1 MIQPS
6 ARPPVYCAECGCEVD
21 PSATLCAICG
31 KPLHEPGAMT
41 STRLDAPATSR
52 NVKHNVMIG
61 AQIFAALVL
70 VLFFVL
76 DFGLRSG
83 LIPDKN
89 PGHPFGSPSVVLL
102 ALLLMILWALLSDH
116 E

>member
-1 MIQPS
+1 
-6 ARPPVYCAECGCEVD
+6 
-21 PSATLCAICG
+21 
-31 KPLHEPGAMT
+31 MT
-41 STRLDAPATSR
+41 TTRLDAPATSKNTKLR
-52 NVKHNVMIG
+52 VMIG

-89 PGHPFGSPSVVLL
+89 PGHPFGSPSVVLP
-102 ALLLMILWALLSDH
+102 ALLLVILWALLSDR